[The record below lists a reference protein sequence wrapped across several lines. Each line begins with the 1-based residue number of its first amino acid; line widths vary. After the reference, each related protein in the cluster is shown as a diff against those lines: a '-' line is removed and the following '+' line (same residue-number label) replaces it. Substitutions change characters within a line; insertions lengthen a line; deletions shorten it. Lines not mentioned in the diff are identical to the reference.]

1 MKKSLTTMTLAMF
14 SLININN
21 VTASTFTDALTKGKA
36 SADLRLRYE
45 AVEQNNALKDATA
58 LTLRTRLGYTTADY
72 KGFSGMIEMEDVRI
86 VGGIDEYTVG
96 PTGFNPGTY
105 SVIADP
111 ESTELEQ
118 GFVKYK
124 NNALSAKFGRQ
135 VLTLDNHRFIGH
147 VGWRQDRQTFDGLS
161 LSMSPAKDMS
171 VKYAYLTKR
180 NRIFAESADVY
191 SKDHLL
197 NASYKTAI
205 GKLTGYAYLLETDNN
220 TNNGLNTYGLRL
232 SGNKITGA
240 GKFLYNAEYATQD
253 YESGVTTYD
262 ASYMFVEGGLA
273 MKPITVKLGYEILGS
288 DNSNYGFATPLAT
301 LHKFNGWTDQFLSTP
316 GQGLEDIYFTI
327 STKALGGKIV
337 ATYHDF
343 STDKSTSTVSDL
355 GSEINL
361 LYATKF
367 NKIYNAGIKYA
378 TYSAGDSAAGKVD
391 TDKLW
396 IWTGFKF

>member
-1 MKKSLTTMTLAMF
+1 MTLAMF
-14 SLININN
+14 GLINMNN
-21 VTASTFTDALTKGKA
+21 VTASTFTNALTKGKA
-36 SADLRLRYE
+36 SIDLRLRYE
-45 AVEQNNALKDATA
+45 SVEQNNALKDAKA

-86 VGGIDEYTVG
+86 AAGINEYTVG

-161 LSMSPAKDMS
+161 LSMTPAEDMS
-171 VKYAYLTKR
+171 IKYAYLTKR
-180 NRIFAESADVY
+180 NRIFAESADLY

-197 NASYKTAI
+197 NVGYKTTI

-220 TNNGLNTYGLRL
+220 TNNALNTYGLRL

-253 YESGVTTYD
+253 YESGITKSD
-262 ASYMFVEGGLA
+262 ANYMLVEGGLA
-273 MKPITVKLGYEILGS
+273 MKPITVKLSYEVLGS
-288 DNSNYGFATPLAT
+288 DNGNYGFSTPLAT

-316 GQGLEDIYFTI
+316 SQGLEDLYLTI

-355 GSEINL
+355 GNEINL

>member
-21 VTASTFTDALTKGKA
+21 VTASTFTDALIKGKA

-124 NNALSAKFGRQ
+124 NNTLSAKFGRQ

-232 SGNKITGA
+232 SGNKVTGA
-240 GKFLYNAEYATQD
+240 GKVLYTAEYATQN
-253 YESGVTTYD
+253 YESGATKSD
-262 ASYMFVEGGLA
+262 ANYMLVEGGLA
-273 MKPITVKLGYEILGS
+273 MKPVTVKLSYEVLGS
-288 DNSNYGFATPLAT
+288 DNGNYGFATPLAT
-301 LHKFNGWTDQFLSTP
+301 LHKFNGWADQFLSTP
-316 GQGLEDIYFTI
+316 GQGLEDLSFTI

-337 ATYHDF
+337 AAYHDF
-343 STDKSTSTVSDL
+343 STDKATSTVSDL

-378 TYSAGDSAAGKVD
+378 AYSAGDSAAGKVD

-396 IWTGFKF
+396 IWTGLKF